1 LKSIL
6 IIGMGRFGR
15 TMAEK
20 LNELRN
26 EVMAVDISE
35 ERVNDV
41 LPFVTDARIG
51 DGTNE
56 QFIASLGV
64 RNFDICVVTIGDNFQ
79 SSLET
84 TALLKDYG
92 AKFVL
97 ARACREVHAKF
108 LLRNGADRVVYAEKE
123 MALRMAVRYG
133 SNNIFDYIEL
143 TPDYSIYE
151 IPTPKQWVGK
161 SITQTAVRTKYHI
174 SILATKLNDEIFP
187 LPRADYIFKGHETLI
202 IMGRNEDVKILPEK

>member
-1 LKSIL
+1 MKSIL

-20 LNELRN
+20 LNELHN

-64 RNFDICVVTIGDNFQ
+64 RNFDLCVVTIGDDFQ

-84 TALLKDYG
+84 TALLKDHG

-108 LLRNGADRVVYAEKE
+108 LLRNGADKVVYAEKE
-123 MALRMAVRYG
+123 TALRMAIRYG

-143 TPDYSIYE
+143 TPEYSIYE
-151 IPTPKQWVGK
+151 IPTPKQWIGK
-161 SITQTAVRTKYHI
+161 SIAQAAVRTKYHI
-174 SILATKLNDEIFP
+174 SILATKLNDEILP
-187 LPRADYIFKGHETLI
+187 LPHADYTFKGQETLI
-202 IMGRNEDVKILPEK
+202 IMGRNEDVKVLTD